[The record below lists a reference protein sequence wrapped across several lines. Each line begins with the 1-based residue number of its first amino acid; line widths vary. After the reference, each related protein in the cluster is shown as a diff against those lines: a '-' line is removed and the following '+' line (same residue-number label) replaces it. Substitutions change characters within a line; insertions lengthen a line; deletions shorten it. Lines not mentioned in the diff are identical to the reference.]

1 MSWSDLVIP
10 LFVCVIIA
18 GGLFKR
24 VPVYTAFIEGA
35 VDGLKVVGRIFP
47 YLVAMLVAVESFQAS
62 GALDWIERA
71 LTPVGRALGFPGEVL
86 PLGFLRPVSGTA
98 AIGYMQMIFERYGPD
113 SIQGLTA
120 SVMMGSTETTL
131 YTVSVYL
138 GAVSIRKPSYAVKA
152 GLIADMAGLTAA
164 IIVSRLFFG

>member
-1 MSWSDLVIP
+1 
-10 LFVCVIIA
+10 
-18 GGLFKR
+18 
-24 VPVYTAFIEGA
+24 
-35 VDGLKVVGRIFP
+35 
-47 YLVAMLVAVESFQAS
+47 MLVAVESFQVS
-62 GALDWIERA
+62 GALDWIEKA
-71 LTPVGRALGFPGEVL
+71 LAPVGHALGFPGEVL

-98 AIGYMQMIFERYGPD
+98 AMGYMQMIFERYGPD

-138 GAVSIRKPSYAVKA
+138 GAVSIRKSSYAVKA

-164 IIVSRLFFG
+164 LFVSRLFFG